1 MNDHVNIL
9 ANRMRSATSAAQR
22 KILMQQAEAMTFAAI
37 ATVLVTNQQY
47 DASLPWSESVK
58 PRMAKIPKRSFLE
71 GREYSPRNQQ
81 ELDLLLEVYGRGI
94 RVTKSMQAQAMISM
108 ASDPLEAA
116 RERASK
122 AVSLYDDADAALEKA
137 AKEYQ
142 QAKKA
147 AEDARVAASR
157 ELSQAMHTRDGSRPI
172 TSAEVDK
179 MVSQSN
185 KRLKSFDE
193 RLEKAGQAYQQA
205 RKDYAAA
212 AAAKEKAQ
220 AEFVVA
226 KVQARSGKM
235 QAVNFAVTDQK
246 GQPLK
251 VGDKVKTSRG
261 VTGIITEIIGS
272 RVYVQS
278 ADSFDTHKTGEA
290 TWVEPADR
298 LVKMQADVSMAMYH
312 PDDDEREYRQAMA
325 EKDKAQ
331 KAAIKIAQ
339 QYQRQAEDLVRQ
351 LDGDDVN
358 SARIVLRRMQPG
370 LALIERLI
378 DAIPEV

>member
-1 MNDHVNIL
+1 MSDHVNIL

-22 KILMQQAEAMTFAAI
+22 KILMQQAEAVNFAVTDQKGQPLKVGDKVKTSRGVTGIITEIIGSRVYVQSADSFDTHKTGE
-37 ATVLVTNQQY
+37 ATWVEPADRLV
-47 DASLPWSESVK
+47 K
-58 PRMAKIPKRSFLE
+58 
-71 GREYSPRNQQ
+71 
-81 ELDLLLEVYGRGI
+81 
-94 RVTKSMQAQAMISM
+94 MQADVSM

-235 QAVNFAVTDQK
+235 QA
-246 GQPLK
+246 
-251 VGDKVKTSRG
+251 
-261 VTGIITEIIGS
+261 
-272 RVYVQS
+272 
-278 ADSFDTHKTGEA
+278 
-290 TWVEPADR
+290 
-298 LVKMQADVSMAMYH
+298 DVSMAVS
-312 PDDDEREYRQAMA
+312 REDREQAA
-325 EKDKAQ
+325 DVARRANQQ
-331 KAAIKIAQ
+331 KKVIEYANMISRIALDIGTATQ
-339 QYQRQAEDLVRQ
+339 NDQNQRSRSLLSNLKNWVKVMQSLLEDL
-351 LDGDDVN
+351 D
-358 SARIVLRRMQPG
+358 
-370 LALIERLI
+370 
-378 DAIPEV
+378 

>member
-142 QAKKA
+142 QAQKA

-172 TSAEVDK
+172 TSAEVNK
-179 MVSQSN
+179 LVSAAD
-185 KRLKSFDE
+185 KRLKSFDD
-193 RLEKAGQAYQQA
+193 RVEKAEKAYQQA
-205 RKDYAAA
+205 RKDYDAA
-212 AAAKEKAQ
+212 AAAKQKAQ

-226 KVQARSGKM
+226 NVQARSGKM
-235 QAVNFAVTDQK
+235 QA
-246 GQPLK
+246 
-251 VGDKVKTSRG
+251 
-261 VTGIITEIIGS
+261 
-272 RVYVQS
+272 
-278 ADSFDTHKTGEA
+278 
-290 TWVEPADR
+290 
-298 LVKMQADVSMAMYH
+298 DVSMALS
-312 PDDDEREYRQAMA
+312 PEDA
-325 EKDKAQ
+325 
-331 KAAIKIAQ
+331 AQ
-339 QYQRQAEDLVRQ
+339 QRDVQKQVQMRRDLAKALNALKQQMQAIEVAMKNDDLAEVDTLVR
-351 LDGDDVN
+351 
-358 SARIVLRRMQPG
+358 
-370 LALIERLI
+370 RLGGFVDQI
-378 DAIPEV
+378 GRAADRLEY